1 MQRALHL
8 LFLAALA
15 LWQVACGSTLTS
27 YPRQSQ
33 KVYDLYA
40 TGQFDQAANEI
51 GGKSYDG
58 KRDSIDSVLWLLEEG
73 KILHAAGR
81 FEESNVVFAK
91 AEAKINEFKAKAVIS
106 ASDLGSE
113 AASTV
118 TNANAIPY
126 AGRWQDR
133 ILLHTYKALNYMGL
147 CDWEGAAVEARLA
160 YEAQRD
166 AREAYASDIE
176 SAEEDAETQ
185 QAKSAVESAENQ
197 EKLASEYG
205 DVKSY
210 LTPAY
215 ANFSNPYTSYVSAV
229 ARSIDGD
236 PGEALVDLRDVAAMV
251 PEATIVGEHAKAL
264 DERPAQ
270 TVANTLYVFF
280 ESGPGPQMVET
291 KLAVFVPKIGYVALA
306 LPKVSPQL
314 VAPSRIVVRA
324 KDGRVLATSEPLACA
339 DNMAMAEFDANW
351 GKTMLRT
358 ITSTVAKAIL
368 TYQLQKEHG
377 TAGLILGSL
386 YSAIM
391 SNADLRSW
399 RTVGKQFQVACAD
412 LSLGR
417 DVEVCLADSQGNVI
431 AVRHLPLPASG
442 PAVVLATSVMP
453 GHLEAH
459 VAAKPK
465 PKPEPTPQAEA
476 SAAP

>member
-1 MQRALHL
+1 MQRVLHIL
-8 LFLAALA
+8 LLAALSA
-15 LWQVACGSTLTS
+15 WQASCGSTLTS
-27 YPRQSQ
+27 YPKQSQ
-33 KVYDLYA
+33 PVYDLYA
-40 TGQFDQAANEI
+40 TGQFDKAADKI
-51 GGKSYDG
+51 ADKSFDG
-58 KRDSIDSVLWLLEEG
+58 KRDSIDGVLWLLEQG

-81 FEESNVVFAK
+81 FEESNAAFEK
-91 AEAKINEFKAKAVIS
+91 AEAKINEFKAKAVVS
-106 ASDLGSE
+106 ASDLGAE
-113 AASTV
+113 AGAV
-118 TNANAIPY
+118 ATNANAIPY

-133 ILLHTYKALNYMGL
+133 ILLHTYKALNYMGM

-166 AREAYASDIE
+166 ARAAYASDIE
-176 SAEEDAETQ
+176 DAEEDAETQ
-185 QAKSAVESAENQ
+185 EAKAAMQAGENQ

-251 PEATIVGEHAKAL
+251 PEAKMVGEHAKAL
-264 DERPAQ
+264 DSRPAQ

-280 ESGPGPQMVET
+280 ESGPGPQMVEC
-291 KLAVFVPKIGYVALA
+291 KIAVFVPKIGYVALA

-314 VAPSRIVVRA
+314 VMPSRIVVRA
-324 KDGRVLATSEPLACA
+324 KDGRVLATSEALACA

-358 ITSTVAKAIL
+358 ITATVAKAIL
-368 TYQLQKEHG
+368 TYELQKEHG
-377 TAGLILGSL
+377 WAGLLAGSI
-386 YSAIM
+386 YSAMM

-399 RTVGKQFQVACAD
+399 RTVGKEFQVACAD
-412 LSLGR
+412 LSGGR

-431 AVRHLPLPASG
+431 AARALPLPPSG
-442 PAVVLATSVMP
+442 PAVVIATSVMP

-465 PKPEPTPQAEA
+465 PKPEPQAET